1 MELLGLRIRL
11 HLGIQTGPM
20 TMGADRDHE
29 GADRHVERV
38 FNPER
43 KDTLWGKR
51 KLGAR

>member
-1 MELLGLRIRL
+1 MLVSRR
-11 HLGIQTGPM
+11 GP

-43 KDTLWGKR
+43 KEPLGEPETRRKMKR
-51 KLGAR
+51 PAGRAG

>member
-1 MELLGLRIRL
+1 MPVSRR
-11 HLGIQTGPM
+11 GP

-43 KDTLWGKR
+43 KDTLWGETETRRKMKR
-51 KLGAR
+51 PAGRAG